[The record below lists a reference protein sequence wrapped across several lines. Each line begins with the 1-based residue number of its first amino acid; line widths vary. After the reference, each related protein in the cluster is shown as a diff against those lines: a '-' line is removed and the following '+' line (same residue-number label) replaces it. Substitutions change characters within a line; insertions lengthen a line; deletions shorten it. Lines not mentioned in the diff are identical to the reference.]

1 MNISDLKH
9 MLTEISQEESYP
21 IIAKMSRQA
30 LIAAID
36 YIYKTKEVKKPKE
49 ASLLELVD
57 SVLISTYVND
67 ADAINMLHYVRTLGK
82 HAEQNRSVSKKE
94 SKLAFDNIAYFIGF
108 IEAKENGTVHQ
119 YKKPLYMS
127 E

>member
-9 MLTEISQEESYP
+9 LLTEISQEESYP

-67 ADAINMLHYVRTLGK
+67 ADVINMLHYVRTLGK

-94 SKLAFDNIAYFIGF
+94 SKLAFDNIAYP
-108 IEAKENGTVHQ
+108 Q
-119 YKKPLYMS
+119 YLYFY
-127 E
+127 